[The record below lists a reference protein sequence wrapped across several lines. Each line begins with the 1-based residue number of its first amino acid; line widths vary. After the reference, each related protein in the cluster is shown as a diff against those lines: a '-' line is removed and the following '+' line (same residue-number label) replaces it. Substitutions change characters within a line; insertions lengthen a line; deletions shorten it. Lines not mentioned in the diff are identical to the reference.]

1 MVYTNWQFPSHKNLV
16 HEYQREWLDKSVNKI
31 YGDFYKSA
39 EEFILSCQFSSFE
52 TISHERDN
60 RMANRSHTKTKE
72 QLINMIKHFR
82 SYPKFRN
89 EQTIENLYFRFANNL
104 EMDMPIVVAD
114 ERGNER
120 ILGGNTRMDVAFQL
134 GIQPKAIILKV

>member
-1 MVYTNWQFPSHKNLV
+1 MVYTNWQFPSHENLV
-16 HEYQREWLDKSVNKI
+16 HEYQREWLDKNVNKI

-52 TISHERDN
+52 TINRERDN